1 MVQNE
6 MEGTMRK
13 RRPSALLSLV
23 LLLFF
28 RGTSSAEERFQ
39 TGGHFILGFPQGEF
53 RSNADRIGLGGD
65 FYFAYHV
72 PRSILSAGISIG
84 FSIYGRETREEPLS
98 PTIPEMIVDVS
109 TTNSI
114 VLGHLFLRLQPRT
127 GMFRPY
133 LDGLVGFHYLTTDT
147 TIHDN
152 CDGDGDITSNNH
164 NDLAFSYGAGAGT
177 QVTLIQGIR
186 QDNKQRLFS
195 MDLDIGIRYLRG
207 GEAEYMKKG
216 SIHREIDGVIYDVY
230 RSRTDL
236 VKAYIGLNFSF

>member
-1 MVQNE
+1 

-13 RRPSALLSLV
+13 RRSSALLCLV

-28 RGTSSAEERFQ
+28 FRVASSAQERLQ
-39 TGGHFILGFPQGEF
+39 AGGHFILGFPQGEF
-53 RSNADRIGLGGD
+53 KSNADHIGLGGD
-65 FYFAYHV
+65 FYFAYHI

-84 FSIYGRETREEPLS
+84 FSIYGRETREAPLS

-114 VLGHLFLRLQPRT
+114 MLGHLFLRLQPQQ
-127 GMFRPY
+127 GKFRPY
-133 LDGLVGFHYLTTDT
+133 LDGLIGFHYLTTNT
-147 TIHDN
+147 AIHDN
-152 CDGDGDITSNNH
+152 CDGDDDISSNNYS
-164 NDLAFSYGAGAGT
+164 DLAFSYGAGAGT
-177 QVTLIQGIR
+177 MVMLIQGVR
-186 QDNKQRLFS
+186 QDNKRRLFS

-216 SIHREIDGVIYDVY
+216 SIHREIDGVTYDVY